1 VLKKLEVKNFLAL
14 RHVSI
19 DLEPF
24 TVIVGPNASGKSTIL
39 EALHRLSALR
49 SGQHRVLVEGGN
61 FSEQL
66 SNQVWM
72 NPTDVLSKNSEPFIK
87 LGVYCEIGNVV
98 IDLHSKA
105 EEYAFLEKWQIDVQT
120 QSQNSPLSFSYAS
133 PKLLHKSRGGAVTEV
148 FPFDEIKKIVS
159 ETINLRPNGQKM
171 ALASVSPLKKPILES
186 DGSGLATVCAN
197 IQQEQPDVFERIQ
210 EFLRLV
216 IPTVK
221 RFRIRRTEATA
232 KNYVN
237 GSVALTWTGIAE
249 ELIFDFVD
257 AFDIPAK
264 YVSEGTLLALCVL
277 TAAARFEGEA
287 LVLLD
292 DLERGLHP
300 KAVHDL
306 VKTLRELQKVN
317 PKLQIV
323 ATSHSPYVLDELEPQ
338 EVRVVTRDAEK
349 GTIVGRL
356 TDHPNFEKWKDA
368 MLPGEFWS
376 HVGEDWLLEKKQ
388 NA

>member
-1 VLKKLEVKNFLAL
+1 MLRKLEVKNFLAL
-14 RHVSI
+14 RDVSI

-39 EALHRLSALR
+39 EALHRICALQF
-49 SGQHRVLVEGGN
+49 GQIRVLVEGGD
-61 FSEQL
+61 FPEKL
-66 SNQVWM
+66 DNQAWISP
-72 NPTDVLSKNSEPFIK
+72 NDILSKNAEPLIQ
-87 LGVYCEIGNVV
+87 
-98 IDLHSKA
+98 
-105 EEYAFLEKWQIDVQT
+105 WQIYYLETEHVEITLKSGAPNFISSWETNFKFLPSDRT
-120 QSQNSPLSFSYAS
+120 QNNPYQDSGGHFNNLPIRVSQS
-133 PKLLHKSRGGAVTEV
+133 
-148 FPFDEIKKIVS
+148 
-159 ETINLRPNGQKM
+159 INLRPNGQKM
-171 ALASVSPLKKPILES
+171 ALASYSPLKKPILES

-210 EFLRLV
+210 ESLRLV

-232 KNYVN
+232 KNFVN
-237 GSVALTWTGIAE
+237 GGVALNWTGIAE

-257 AFDIPAK
+257 ADAIPAK

-277 TAAARFEGEA
+277 TAAARFDGEA
-287 LVLLD
+287 LVLID

-323 ATSHSPYVLDELEPQ
+323 ATSHSPYVLDELEPH
-338 EVRVVTRDAEK
+338 EVRVVTRDAEQ

-356 TDHPNFEKWKDA
+356 SDHPNFEKWKDA

-388 NA
+388 HA

>member
-14 RHVSI
+14 RDVSI

-39 EALHRLSALR
+39 EALHRICAFR
-49 SGQHRVLVEGGN
+49 SGERRVLVEGGN
-61 FSEQL
+61 FLEEL
-66 SNQVWM
+66 DNKITI
-72 NPTDVLSKNSEPFIK
+72 NPDEILSKNVHSRIQWRIFSETENFQ
-87 LGVYCEIGNVV
+87 V
-98 IDLHSKA
+98 I
-105 EEYAFLEKWQIDVQT
+105 LE
-120 QSQNSPLSFSYAS
+120 SNMPPLSLDWVLNIQIQS
-133 PKLLHKSRGGAVTEV
+133 PHALEDLNTVARYYDDTTEDFDLLFLFIR
-148 FPFDEIKKIVS
+148 DIVS
-159 ETINLRPNGQKM
+159 DSINLRPNGQKM
-171 ALASVSPLKKPILES
+171 ALASYSPLKKPILES

-210 EFLRLV
+210 ESLRLV

-221 RFRIRRTEATA
+221 RFRIRRTDATV

-237 GSVALTWTGIAE
+237 SEPKPGWTGIAE
-249 ELIFDFVD
+249 ELLFDFVD
-257 AFDIPAK
+257 ASDVSAK

-287 LVLLD
+287 LLLLD

-323 ATSHSPYVLDELEPQ
+323 ATSHSPYVLDELEPH
-338 EVRVVTRDAEK
+338 EVRVVTRDAER

-388 NA
+388 NV

>member
-14 RHVSI
+14 RDVSI

-39 EALHRLSALR
+39 EVLHRLCALR
-49 SGQHRVLVEGGN
+49 SEQRRVLVEGGDFPEKLDSRGWIN
-61 FSEQL
+61 PSE
-66 SNQVWM
+66 
-72 NPTDVLSKNSEPFIK
+72 VLSKNTKPDFPFIQ
-87 LGVYCEIGNVV
+87 
-98 IDLHSKA
+98 
-105 EEYAFLEKWQIDVQT
+105 WQIYSESENIQINLQSEIPNLLNHWVMYLKISSIDKVHDFGYLNASTNPFSVVGLTDVV
-120 QSQNSPLSFSYAS
+120 
-133 PKLLHKSRGGAVTEV
+133 R
-148 FPFDEIKKIVS
+148 KIVPYS
-159 ETINLRPNGQKM
+159 INLRPNMQKM
-171 ALASVSPLKKPILES
+171 ALASYSPLINPVLES
-186 DGSGLATVCAN
+186 DGSGLATACVN
-197 IQQEQPDVFERIQ
+197 IQQEQPEAFERIQ
-210 EFLRLV
+210 QSLRAV
-216 IPTVK
+216 IPTIK
-221 RFRIRRTEATA
+221 RFRFHRTKATIQ
-232 KNYVN
+232 NYVN
-237 GSVALTWTGIAE
+237 GEPKSDWTGIAE

-257 AFDIPAK
+257 ADAISAK

-287 LVLLD
+287 LVLID

-323 ATSHSPYVLDELEPQ
+323 ATSHSPYVLDELEPH
-338 EVRVVTRDAEK
+338 EVRVVTRDADK

-388 NA
+388 NV

>member
-14 RHVSI
+14 RDVSI

-39 EALHRLSALR
+39 EALHRVCALR
-49 SGQHRVLVEGGN
+49 FGNQRVLVEGGD
-61 FSEQL
+61 FPERL
-66 SNQVWM
+66 DNQAWV
-72 NPTDVLSKNSEPFIK
+72 NPTDVLSKNSESFIQWK
-87 LGVYCEIGNVV
+87 IYSEQVFFEIENITITLQSGMPHSIGEWSEN
-98 IDLHSKA
+98 IQISLNNINHGFGYQDQSGGLSSLNDLPSA
-105 EEYAFLEKWQIDVQT
+105 IT
-120 QSQNSPLSFSYAS
+120 
-133 PKLLHKSRGGAVTEV
+133 
-148 FPFDEIKKIVS
+148 KIVPNS
-159 ETINLRPNGQKM
+159 INLRPNSQKM
-171 ALASVSPLKKPILES
+171 ALASYSPLKKPILES
-186 DGSGLATVCAN
+186 DGAGLATVCAN

-210 EFLRLV
+210 ESLRLV

-221 RFRIRRTEATA
+221 RFRIRRTDATV

-237 GSVALTWTGIAE
+237 SEPKPGWTGIAE
-249 ELIFDFVD
+249 ELVFDFID
-257 AFDIPAK
+257 ADAVPAK

-287 LVLLD
+287 LVLID

-323 ATSHSPYVLDELEPQ
+323 ATSHSPYVLDELEPT

>member
-14 RHVSI
+14 RDVSI

-39 EALHRLSALR
+39 EALHRLCALR
-49 SGQHRVLVEGGN
+49 SGNQRVLVEGGDFPGRLDSQLEWKSPN
-61 FSEQL
+61 EILSKGANPLIEWHIFSETTNLKITLQSKVPNDISQWSTTFQSPPSIVTNEGNYQANLGAL
-66 SNQVWM
+66 SSFFQKFV
-72 NPTDVLSKNSEPFIK
+72 PNS
-87 LGVYCEIGNVV
+87 V
-98 IDLHSKA
+98 
-105 EEYAFLEKWQIDVQT
+105 
-120 QSQNSPLSFSYAS
+120 
-133 PKLLHKSRGGAVTEV
+133 
-148 FPFDEIKKIVS
+148 
-159 ETINLRPNGQKM
+159 NLRANGQKM
-171 ALASVSPLKKPILES
+171 ALSSYSPLKKPILES

-210 EFLRLV
+210 ESLRLV

-221 RFRIRRTEATA
+221 RFRLRRTDATT

-237 GSVALTWTGIAE
+237 SEPKPGWTGIAE
-249 ELIFDFVD
+249 ELIFDFID
-257 AFDIPAK
+257 ADAISAK

-287 LVLLD
+287 LVLID

-323 ATSHSPYVLDELEPQ
+323 ATSHSPYVLDELEPH
-338 EVRVVTRDAEK
+338 EVRVVTRDSDK